1 MTIRLF
7 TAFLIVLGLL
17 PATASAA
24 APSCPDD
31 NADELGGSGEV
42 FGVGP
47 RYVIAGVPQRAQS
60 AGAIVVR
67 DGNHTPRAVTLA
79 SVQGAGA
86 PAAGDRFG
94 AALASGMLVDGRPCT
109 DLLAGAP
116 GRGGTGEAYLL
127 FGSTGASPRAA
138 NVLRAP
144 DAAPGDE
151 FGAAVAIS
159 DTTEDSQFPGHD
171 LWIGAPGRD
180 IAGQT
185 DAGAIYHYAIST
197 AGAITYAGVTT
208 QGAGAEAGDR
218 LGEVLAPIAGGVLAG
233 VPHEDAG
240 TRRDA
245 GGLLLVRSGG
255 GTRSAAGTH
264 AGDRLG
270 AAVADTGLGILA
282 GAPGAAVRGRR
293 DAGLVVAY
301 KGTLARRRTY
311 RQGAHGVPGRA
322 EAGDRFGS
330 ALATGMGIRC
340 QEEVPIAIGV
350 PGEDVGHARDAG
362 AVTLLGDGDLAS
374 CRPRELTQGDGLS
387 GRPHRRARI
396 GATLGIAPD
405 RPGLDEDEYDALLT
419 GIPAGGI
426 LTLRGGYPALHGRL
440 AAPRDAPRYGSVFAL
455 PS

>member
-31 NADELGGSGEV
+31 NADEFGGSGEV

-79 SVQGAGA
+79 SVHGAGA

-138 NVLRAP
+138 TVLRAP

-180 IAGQT
+180 VAGQA

-208 QGAGAEAGDR
+208 QGAGPRRATGSARCSRRPPAACSPASRTRTPARGATRAGCCSC
-218 LGEVLAPIAGGVLAG
+218 APAAARAA
-233 VPHEDAG
+233 PPA
-240 TRRDA
+240 RR
-245 GGLLLVRSGG
+245 
-255 GTRSAAGTH
+255 

-270 AAVADTGLGILA
+270 AAVADTR
-282 GAPGAAVRGRR
+282 PRHPRGR
-293 DAGLVVAY
+293 AG
-301 KGTLARRRTY
+301 R
-311 RQGAHGVPGRA
+311 GRC
-322 EAGDRFGS
+322 G
-330 ALATGMGIRC
+330 
-340 QEEVPIAIGV
+340 P
-350 PGEDVGHARDAG
+350 P
-362 AVTLLGDGDLAS
+362 
-374 CRPRELTQGDGLS
+374 
-387 GRPHRRARI
+387 
-396 GATLGIAPD
+396 
-405 RPGLDEDEYDALLT
+405 
-419 GIPAGGI
+419 
-426 LTLRGGYPALHGRL
+426 
-440 AAPRDAPRYGSVFAL
+440 
-455 PS
+455 

>member
-1 MTIRLF
+1 MTRLL
-7 TAFLIVLGLL
+7 TAFLIVVGLV

-24 APSCPDD
+24 GPSCPDD

-47 RYVIAGVPQRAQS
+47 RYVIAGVPQRAQA

-86 PAAGDRFG
+86 PVAGDRFG

-116 GRGGTGEAYLL
+116 GRGRTGEAYLL

-138 NVLRAP
+138 TVLRAP

-159 DTTEDSQFPGHD
+159 DTTEDFQFPGHD

-180 IAGQT
+180 VAGRA
-185 DAGAIYHYAIST
+185 DAGAIYHYVISS

-218 LGEVLAPIAGGVLAG
+218 LGAVLAPTAGGVLAG

-255 GTRSAAGTH
+255 ATRSAAGTH

-270 AAVADTGLGILA
+270 AAVADTSLGIAA
-282 GAPGAAVRGRR
+282 GAPGADVRGRR
-293 DAGLVVAY
+293 DAGVVVAY

-311 RQGAHGVPGRA
+311 RQGARGVPGRA

-330 ALATGMGIRC
+330 ALASGMGIRC
-340 QEEVPIAIGV
+340 QEEIPVAVGV
-350 PGEDVGHARDAG
+350 PGEDVGRARDAG
-362 AVTLLGDGDLAS
+362 AVSLLGGGDITDCHS
-374 CRPRELTQGDGLS
+374 RELTQGDGLS

-440 AAPRDAPRYGSVFAL
+440 PAPRDAPGYGSVFAL

>member
-1 MTIRLF
+1 MRSRAARNKPCSSGGRSASSGTGNQEMRSSASSIELEPTIAPMTRLL
-7 TAFLIVLGLL
+7 TAFLIVVGLL

-24 APSCPDD
+24 GPSCPDD

-47 RYVIAGVPQRAQS
+47 RYVIAGVPQRAQA

-79 SVQGAGA
+79 SVQGGA
-86 PAAGDRFG
+86 VAGDRFG

-127 FGSTGASPRAA
+127 FGSTGASPRATT
-138 NVLRAP
+138 VLRAP

-180 IAGQT
+180 VAGQS
-185 DAGAIYHYAIST
+185 DAGAIYHYVISS

-218 LGEVLAPIAGGVLAG
+218 LGEVLAPTTGGVLAG

-255 GTRSAAGTH
+255 ATRSATGAH

-270 AAVADTGLGILA
+270 AAVADTSLGIAA
-282 GAPGAAVRGRR
+282 GAPGADVRGRR
-293 DAGLVVAY
+293 DA
-301 KGTLARRRTY
+301 
-311 RQGAHGVPGRA
+311 
-322 EAGDRFGS
+322 
-330 ALATGMGIRC
+330 
-340 QEEVPIAIGV
+340 
-350 PGEDVGHARDAG
+350 
-362 AVTLLGDGDLAS
+362 
-374 CRPRELTQGDGLS
+374 
-387 GRPHRRARI
+387 
-396 GATLGIAPD
+396 
-405 RPGLDEDEYDALLT
+405 
-419 GIPAGGI
+419 
-426 LTLRGGYPALHGRL
+426 
-440 AAPRDAPRYGSVFAL
+440 
-455 PS
+455 

>member
-1 MTIRLF
+1 MTVRLF
-7 TAFLIVLGLL
+7 TAFLIVIGLL
-17 PATASAA
+17 PATASA

-31 NADELGGSGEV
+31 NADELGDSGEV

-47 RYVIAGVPQRAQS
+47 RYVIAGVPQRGQA

-116 GRGGTGEAYLL
+116 GRGEIGEAGATYHYVIS
-127 FGSTGASPRAA
+127 STGALA
-138 NVLRAP
+138 
-144 DAAPGDE
+144 
-151 FGAAVAIS
+151 
-159 DTTEDSQFPGHD
+159 
-171 LWIGAPGRD
+171 
-180 IAGQT
+180 
-185 DAGAIYHYAIST
+185 
-197 AGAITYAGVTT
+197 YAGVTV
-208 QGAGAEAGDR
+208 GAAAGDR
-218 LGEVLAPIAGGVLAG
+218 LGEVLAPTAGGVLAG
-233 VPHEDAG
+233 LPHKDHDAGAVMLVRGAG
-240 TRRDA
+240 TRMAR
-245 GGLLLVRSGG
+245 
-255 GTRSAAGTH
+255 GTH

-270 AAVADTGLGILA
+270 AAIADTSLGIVA
-282 GAPGAAVRGRR
+282 GAPGADVRGRR

-301 KGTLARRRTY
+301 RGTLARRRTY
-311 RQGAHGVPGRA
+311 RQGARGVPGRA

-330 ALATGMGIRC
+330 ALASGMGIRC
-340 QEEVPIAIGV
+340 QEEIPVAVGV
-350 PGEDVGHARDAG
+350 PGEDVGRARDAG
-362 AVTLLGDGDLAS
+362 AVTLLEGGDITDCHA
-374 CRPRELTQGDGLS
+374 RELTQGDGLS
-387 GRPHRRARI
+387 GRPHRHARL

-405 RPGLDEDEYDALLT
+405 IPGLDEDEYDTLLT

-440 AAPRDAPRYGSVFAL
+440 GAPRDAPGFGSVFAL

>member
-1 MTIRLF
+1 M
-7 TAFLIVLGLL
+7 LGLL

-31 NADELGGSGEV
+31 NADEFGGSGEV

-47 RYVIAGVPQRAQS
+47 RYVIAGVPRRAQA

-79 SVQGAGA
+79 SVPGAGP

-94 AALASGMLVDGRPCT
+94 AALASSMLVDGRPCT

-127 FGSTGASPRAA
+127 FGSTGAAPRAA
-138 NVLRAP
+138 TVLRAP

-159 DTTEDSQFPGHD
+159 DTNDGHD

-180 IAGQT
+180 VAGHA
-185 DAGAIYHYAIST
+185 DAGAIYHYVVSS

-218 LGEVLAPIAGGVLAG
+218 LGEVLAPTAGGVLAG

-245 GGLLLVRSGG
+245 GGLMLVRSGAARAPPPG
-255 GTRSAAGTH
+255 PTRATASAPRWPTRSSASS
-264 AGDRLG
+264 R
-270 AAVADTGLGILA
+270 
-282 GAPGAAVRGRR
+282 
-293 DAGLVVAY
+293 
-301 KGTLARRRTY
+301 ARRAPT
-311 RQGAHGVPGRA
+311 
-322 EAGDRFGS
+322 S
-330 ALATGMGIRC
+330 AAAAT
-340 QEEVPIAIGV
+340 
-350 PGEDVGHARDAG
+350 
-362 AVTLLGDGDLAS
+362 
-374 CRPRELTQGDGLS
+374 
-387 GRPHRRARI
+387 
-396 GATLGIAPD
+396 
-405 RPGLDEDEYDALLT
+405 
-419 GIPAGGI
+419 PAWW
-426 LTLRGGYPALHGRL
+426 
-440 AAPRDAPRYGSVFAL
+440 
-455 PS
+455 

>member
-1 MTIRLF
+1 MTIRLL
-7 TAFLIVLGLL
+7 TAFLIVLGLV
-17 PATASAA
+17 PTTASAA

-31 NADELGGSGEV
+31 NADEFGGSGEV

-47 RYVIAGVPQRAQS
+47 RYVIAGVPLRAQA

-116 GRGGTGEAYLL
+116 GRGGTGEAYVL
-127 FGSTGASPRAA
+127 FGSTGASPRTAT
-138 NVLRAP
+138 VLRAP

-159 DTTEDSQFPGHD
+159 DTTEDVQFPGHD
-171 LWIGAPGRD
+171 LWIGAPGHD
-180 IAGQT
+180 VAGQA

-197 AGAITYAGVTT
+197 AGAITYVGVTT

-218 LGEVLAPIAGGVLAG
+218 LGEVLAPTDGGVLAG
-233 VPHEDAG
+233 VPHEDAA
-240 TRRDA
+240 TRREA
-245 GGLLLVRSGG
+245 GGLMLIRSGG

-270 AAVADTGLGILA
+270 AAVADTSLGFLA
-282 GAPGAAVRGRR
+282 GAPGADVRGHR

-301 KGTLARRRTY
+301 KHTLKRSRSY
-311 RQGAHGVPGRA
+311 RQGARGVPGRA
-322 EAGDRFGS
+322 EAHDRFGS

-350 PGEDVGHARDAG
+350 PGEDVGRTRDAG
-362 AVTLLGDGDLAS
+362 AVTLLGDGDLAG
-374 CRPRELTQGDGLS
+374 CRSRELTQGDGLS

-396 GATLGIAPD
+396 GTTLGIAPD

-440 AAPRDAPRYGSVFAL
+440 AAPPDAPGYGSVFAL
-455 PS
+455 PA